1 MDWTTRIRS
10 ELMRHRAAPD
20 DEVVLELAQ
29 HAGAA
34 FEAARAEGLNA
45 ADASARVNE
54 LIAAWSRDP
63 AIAQRRPKRPALAV
77 PPQASSRGAV
87 GLWADIVYGCRL
99 VRRQPAAA
107 LISIVTIALAVG
119 ATTTLASVA
128 YGVLA
133 RPLPWP
139 EADRIIRVDE
149 SREGSGRP
157 PMHFTNVAYHA
168 WKSAARTIDHIGAYS
183 HMTMTVDAGAGPER
197 IETAPVT
204 ASLFDVMGVRP
215 ARGRAFTGAEETAD
229 NVVVLSDGFWMRRFG
244 GDEAAIGRTITVAGK
259 PRTIVGVMPPRFDF
273 PSPEI
278 SLWMP
283 MYIQPLQISAD
294 GRQLSLQMFACLAR
308 LSSGATPQAAAT
320 EATAA
325 VRGGPQLGMVG
336 TAVFGGDGPAVVR
349 ARRQQDVMTSEV
361 RSGVLLLLAGVAL
374 LFATATAGL
383 ATLQV
388 ARAVARRREVAIRAA
403 IGAGTRRLARQLVV
417 EHVVVGVI
425 GGAAGLALAAGL
437 HRALPSLLPADFPR
451 LDDIVLD
458 WRLAL
463 VGIALAIIAS
473 LIAALFPALQA
484 GRLRLVPA
492 LVEQTLAP
500 IGGRLKTPAL
510 RLRAGMI
517 VAQIAIT
524 VVLLVGAGLL
534 GRSFVA
540 MMRVDRGYDPTNV
553 LTARLPIESTTL
565 GAEARKDVLDRIIAR
580 LETTAGV
587 TSAAYGVSAPF
598 MPGYST
604 LGFRLRATES
614 RTGQPRSIQANQI
627 VVSPGYVKALGL
639 HISDGRDFTA
649 DDVSAPEPVVIVN
662 REFARQY
669 LREPAVGLVL
679 PLGSKRPGGGSTI
692 VGIIDDIVP
701 AEPGEAASPE
711 ILRLAGQTNDSLDD
725 VKLVVR
731 TAGDPT
737 IVIPALR
744 SIAKAEASDL
754 PIESLVTMSDRLS
767 TSLARPRL
775 YAMLLAAFAGFALLV
790 AGVGIFGVLAH
801 GVAARR
807 RELGVRLALGATPAG
822 LIGLIVRQSLLLAV
836 PGLLIGAA
844 AARIASSYAAS
855 LMFGVTARDLTTYAM
870 VIAIVLAV
878 VAIAGYVPARR
889 AARTDPSE
897 ALRA

>member
-1 MDWTTRIRS
+1 
-10 ELMRHRAAPD
+10 
-20 DEVVLELAQ
+20 
-29 HAGAA
+29 
-34 FEAARAEGLNA
+34 
-45 ADASARVNE
+45 
-54 LIAAWSRDP
+54 
-63 AIAQRRPKRPALAV
+63 
-77 PPQASSRGAV
+77 
-87 GLWADIVYGCRL
+87 
-99 VRRQPAAA
+99 
-107 LISIVTIALAVG
+107 
-119 ATTTLASVA
+119 
-128 YGVLA
+128 
-133 RPLPWP
+133 
-139 EADRIIRVDE
+139 
-149 SREGSGRP
+149 
-157 PMHFTNVAYHA
+157 
-168 WKSAARTIDHIGAYS
+168 
-183 HMTMTVDAGAGPER
+183 
-197 IETAPVT
+197 
-204 ASLFDVMGVRP
+204 
-215 ARGRAFTGAEETAD
+215 
-229 NVVVLSDGFWMRRFG
+229 MRRFG
-244 GDEAAIGRTITVAGK
+244 GDAAAIGRSIVVTGK

-273 PSPEI
+273 PSSEI
-278 SLWMP
+278 SLWTP
-283 MYIQPLQISAD
+283 MRVQPLEISAN
-294 GRQLSLQMFACLAR
+294 GTQLSLQMFACLAR
-308 LSSGATPQAAAT
+308 LAAGATPEAAES
-320 EATAA
+320 EATSA

-349 ARRQQDVMTSEV
+349 ARRQQDVMTSEI

-403 IGAGTRRLARQLVV
+403 IGAGTSRLARQLVI
-417 EHVVVGVI
+417 EHVTVGMI
-425 GGAAGLALAAGL
+425 GGLAGLAFAAAL
-437 HRALPSLLPADFPR
+437 HRALPSILPADFPR

-463 VGIALAIIAS
+463 VGIALAIVAS
-473 LIAALFPALQA
+473 LVAALFPALQA

-500 IGGRLKTPAL
+500 IGGRLRTPAL

-517 VAQIAIT
+517 VGQIAVT

-540 MMRVDRGYDPTNV
+540 MMDVDRGYNPTNV
-553 LTARLPIESTTL
+553 LTARLPIDSASL
-565 GAEARKDVLDRIIAR
+565 PAEARRDLLERILAR
-580 LETTAGV
+580 LQSTAGV

-614 RTGQPRSIQANQI
+614 RTGQPRSVQADQI

-639 HISDGRDFTA
+639 RVAEGRDFTA
-649 DDVSAPEPVVIVN
+649 DDVSAAEPVVIVN

-669 LREPAVGLVL
+669 LREPSVGLVL
-679 PLGSKRPGGGSTI
+679 PLGSRRPGGGSTV
-692 VGIIDDIVP
+692 VGIIDDIAP
-701 AEPGEAASPE
+701 SEPGETARPE
-711 ILRLAGQTNDSLDD
+711 ILRLARHTDDSLDD

-731 TAGDPT
+731 TSGDPT

-744 SIAKAEASDL
+744 TIAKAEAPDL
-754 PIESLVTMSDRLS
+754 PIESVVTMSDRLS
-767 TSLARPRL
+767 ASLARPRL

-790 AGVGIFGVLAH
+790 AGVGLFGVLAH

-822 LIGLIVRQSLLLAV
+822 LIGLIVRQSLFLAL

-855 LMFGVTARDLTTYAM
+855 LMFGVTARDLPTYVMVTT
-870 VIAIVLAV
+870 IVLIT
-878 VAIAGYVPARR
+878 VALAGFVPARR

-897 ALRA
+897 ALRT